1 MELEG
6 RRTSQPTRKH
16 LQIMR
21 KIDLRARSSIAGT
34 VEPDMVQGSVL
45 HMARHVTIVGDEI
58 TSRVFAD
65 HGKSPWTGHRATR
78 RT

>member
-1 MELEG
+1 MELDG

-21 KIDLRARSSIAGT
+21 KKDLRERRSIAGT

-45 HMARHVTIVGDEI
+45 HMARHVTIARDEI
-58 TSRVFAD
+58 TSGVFAD
-65 HGKSPWTGHRATR
+65 HGKKFLD
-78 RT
+78 